1 MKLCPKE
8 DSGRDEFLNGKVVS
22 KLPVYALHIFN
33 WIPPM
38 SLKEKK
44 WLFVIYVIFTA
55 IIHVLGITFICLNI
69 YGIVSSKYIP
79 IIPMPVRYILIVHSI
94 YLLINAGLFM
104 YRSFVR
110 NHTRN
115 ILNVIDKRMSNRW
128 TTTHKSFMAILF
140 CFYVMLS
147 VARQDVYY
155 NSLYK
160 DYFRKILTYHY
171 IENQILIDVL
181 FTGYYLYTAYLM
193 TFHHL
198 FPLFITYLSIC
209 FCTNINSLQQYLKEI
224 KNDAENPNEQFK
236 TFTQKLNGTIDFL
249 KAMDEAYRNN
259 IGFFIV
265 MSISDF
271 IDWLYTIIVF
281 HKCYPEAHITI
292 IIRMLGF
299 SILFIVASSIHSKVS
314 F

>member
-1 MKLCPKE
+1 
-8 DSGRDEFLNGKVVS
+8 
-22 KLPVYALHIFN
+22 
-33 WIPPM
+33 
-38 SLKEKK
+38 
-44 WLFVIYVIFTA
+44 
-55 IIHVLGITFICLNI
+55 
-69 YGIVSSKYIP
+69 
-79 IIPMPVRYILIVHSI
+79 
-94 YLLINAGLFM
+94 
-104 YRSFVR
+104 
-110 NHTRN
+110 
-115 ILNVIDKRMSNRW
+115 
-128 TTTHKSFMAILF
+128 
-140 CFYVMLS
+140 MLS

-171 IENQILIDVL
+171 IENQILIDVI
-181 FTGYYLYTAYLM
+181 FTGYYLFTAYLM

-198 FPLFITYLSIC
+198 FPLIISNFSIC

-236 TFTQKLNGTIDFL
+236 TFTQELNGTIDFL

-292 IIRMLGF
+292 IFRMLGF
-299 SILFIVASSIHSKVS
+299 SILFIAASSIHSKVS

>member
-1 MKLCPKE
+1 MFWE
-8 DSGRDEFLNGKVVS
+8 SHS
-22 KLPVYALHIFN
+22 
-33 WIPPM
+33 
-38 SLKEKK
+38 S
-44 WLFVIYVIFTA
+44 
-55 IIHVLGITFICLNI
+55 LNI

-104 YRSFVR
+104 YRSFIR
-110 NHTRN
+110 NNTRN
-115 ILNVIDKRMSNRW
+115 ILNVIDKRISNGW
-128 TTTHKSFMAILF
+128 TTTHKSFMAFLF

-147 VARQDVYY
+147 FARQDVYY

-160 DYFRKILTYHY
+160 DYFRKILIYHY
-171 IENQILIDVL
+171 IENQTLIDIL
-181 FTGYYLYTAYLM
+181 FTGCHLYTAYLM

-209 FCTNINSLQQYLKEI
+209 FCTNINSLQQCLKEL
-224 KNDAENPNEQFK
+224 KNNAENPNEQFK
-236 TFTQKLNGTIDFL
+236 TFTQKLSGTIDFL

-281 HKCYPEAHITI
+281 HKCYPEAHVRI
-292 IIRMLGF
+292 IIKMLGF
-299 SILFIVASSIHSKVS
+299 LILFIMASSIHSKVS

>member
-1 MKLCPKE
+1 
-8 DSGRDEFLNGKVVS
+8 
-22 KLPVYALHIFN
+22 
-33 WIPPM
+33 M

-44 WLFVIYVIFTA
+44 WLFVIYLIFTT
-55 IIHVLGITFICLNI
+55 IIHVLGITFISLNI

-94 YLLINAGLFM
+94 YLLINAELFL
-104 YRSFVR
+104 YISFIR
-110 NHTRN
+110 NDTRN
-115 ILNVIDKRMSNRW
+115 ILNDIDKRISNRW
-128 TTTHKSFMAILF
+128 ITTHKSFMAILF
-140 CFYVMLS
+140 CLYVMLS
-147 VARQDVYY
+147 FARQDVYY

-224 KNDAENPNEQFK
+224 KKMMLKIPMSNL
-236 TFTQKLNGTIDFL
+236 KLL
-249 KAMDEAYRNN
+249 HRN
-259 IGFFIV
+259 
-265 MSISDF
+265 
-271 IDWLYTIIVF
+271 
-281 HKCYPEAHITI
+281 
-292 IIRMLGF
+292 
-299 SILFIVASSIHSKVS
+299 
-314 F
+314 